1 MMHNTRLA
9 CANLLEEAPN
19 DKRQTRLVRSSVA
32 TRTLITMIASVNNY
46 ERTCTRAPLKTRQKS
61 TTSRPSTR
69 STLTPVATKNERR
82 REKNDTGVVV
92 AYAVYSGGHVSAKW
106 DEGEALNR
114 V

>member
-1 MMHNTRLA
+1 M
-9 CANLLEEAPN
+9 
-19 DKRQTRLVRSSVA
+19 A

-82 REKNDTGVVV
+82 REKTIDIGVVV

-114 V
+114 VRDERAHPLAHAETTQTRNQKSANAR

>member
-1 MMHNTRLA
+1 
-9 CANLLEEAPN
+9 
-19 DKRQTRLVRSSVA
+19 
-32 TRTLITMIASVNNY
+32 MIASVNNY

-82 REKNDTGVVV
+82 REKIDIGVVV